1 MSDIGQFC
9 CYLDVARGLHETT
22 IERHKSYLI
31 RYKLRLLENW
41 LDHTYENI
49 QYYKRDMLYYTTDNT
64 VYRYITSII
73 VYQKYRDIMYD
84 DRSIKYERIENT
96 VYHR

>member
-9 CYLDVARGLHETT
+9 CYLEIAKNYNPTT
-22 IERHKSYLI
+22 IKRHQYYLI
-31 RYKLRLLENW
+31 WYKLRLLENW
-41 LDHTYENI
+41 LEHTYDNI
-49 QYYKRDMLYYTTDNT
+49 QYYKRDMLYYTTNNT

-73 VYQKYRDIMYD
+73 VYQKYRHIIYD

-96 VYHR
+96 VYKK